1 MAPMMSRTTYMA
13 DEAPERT
20 RSMFAPTAYL
30 GFSAGTKAM
39 NQPTG
44 SPTEVCSA
52 VPVLPRTATSRLVQ
66 WAVWVG
72 DSW

>member
-1 MAPMMSRTTYMA
+1 MAPMMSRTMYMA
-13 DEAPERT
+13 EEAPEST
-20 RSMFAPTAYL
+20 LSTLAPTAYL

-52 VPVLPRTATSRLVQ
+52 VPVLPRTATSRLFQCV
-66 WAVWVG
+66 ACVT